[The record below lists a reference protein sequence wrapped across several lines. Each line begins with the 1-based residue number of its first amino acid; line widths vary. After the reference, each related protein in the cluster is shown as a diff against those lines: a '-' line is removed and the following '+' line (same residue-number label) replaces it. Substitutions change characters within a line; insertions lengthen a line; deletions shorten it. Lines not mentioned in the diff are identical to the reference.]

1 MIKIYYLLVTIY
13 RIFKYLL
20 SNTRRYSNILF
31 FILLHRPKT
40 ILEIGVY
47 TGRRAGEM
55 IDAARAE
62 QIGLINRSVD
72 ADKLTSETMALAEK
86 IASKS
91 SMTLAVGKRA
101 FYLQA
106 EMSLA
111 DAYNYASKVM
121 VDNMLKQDAEEG
133 IAAFVEKRTPNWQDK

>member
-1 MIKIYYLLVTIY
+1 MLK
-13 RIFKYLL
+13 
-20 SNTRRYSNILF
+20 
-31 FILLHRPKT
+31 H
-40 ILEIGVY
+40 
-47 TGRRAGEM
+47 
-55 IDAARAE
+55 
-62 QIGLINRSVD
+62 VD
-72 ADKLTSETMALAEK
+72 SETPPATLAEK

-106 EMSLA
+106 EMTLA